1 MRWLIVVVL
10 ILTGFVAP
18 VTPASA
24 QSTDRFVTPPG
35 GGDCSQAAPCALA
48 VALATPVLTSTIY
61 LAAGVY
67 TSGADPVALIS
78 DTTRI
83 VGGWNGA
90 PAGGIVLGADPA
102 ATVLDGQAARRV
114 VRVITG
120 TVELNNLTLRGGR
133 ADATTASKPGEG
145 AALMIE
151 GGAVT
156 LNSAMVISN
165 VSSAYGAGVAAYS
178 AELVV
183 TATTF
188 VDNRAQFG
196 GGAIWVS
203 ADSAARLTDCVFA
216 RNESSYGSAIGA
228 NGILTMTHSRIQSNI
243 GSSTVSVTGARARS
257 RLVNNVIVG
266 NTGGA
271 VTVYSSP
278 SELLHN
284 TFDANNIAVSAN
296 FSAVVTLTNNIVV
309 FSVGRA
315 VEFYNQSTISA
326 TNNLFYGNK
335 ANMITG
341 TQAVLA
347 FPRFAGAAVGDYRI
361 VGGSPALDAGVDAGV
376 TDDHAHKPRPVRAA
390 PDIGAFEE
398 DVDRNAGANIMLP
411 MVKKRR

>member
-1 MRWLIVVVL
+1 MRLLLAITLALI
-10 ILTGFVAP
+10 GFAVPAAP
-18 VTPASA
+18 AAA
-24 QSTDRFVTPPG
+24 QTADRFVTPLG

-48 VALATPVLTSTIY
+48 VALATPALTGTIY

-67 TSGADPVALIS
+67 TSGVDPVVLIS
-78 DTTRI
+78 DTSRI
-83 VGGWNGA
+83 VGGWNGV
-90 PAGGIVLGADPA
+90 PTGDITLNADPA

-133 ADATTASKPGEG
+133 SNTATFSNPGDG
-145 AALMIE
+145 AALMVE

-156 LNSAMVISN
+156 LNSAVVISN
-165 VSSAYGAGVAAYS
+165 VSSAYGAGVAVYS
-178 AELVV
+178 AELMV

-188 VDNRAQFG
+188 SNNRAQFG
-196 GGAIWVS
+196 GGAVYVS
-203 ADSAARLTDCVFA
+203 VDSAARMSDCVFT
-216 RNESSYGSAIGA
+216 RNDSSFGSAVGA
-228 NGILTMTHSRIQSNI
+228 NGVLTMTHSRIESNT
-243 GSSTVSVTGARARS
+243 GSSAVSAIGARARS
-257 RLVNNVIVG
+257 RLVNNVIVR

-284 TFDANNIAVSAN
+284 TFDANNIAISAN
-296 FSAVVTLTNNIVV
+296 FSAVLTLTNNIVV

-315 VEFYNQSTISA
+315 VELYNQSTVSA
-326 TNNLFYGNK
+326 TNNLFFGNK

-347 FPRFAGAAVGDYRI
+347 FPRFADAAAGNYRI
-361 VGGSPALDAGVDAGV
+361 VGGSPALDAGVEAGV

-398 DVDRNAGANIMLP
+398 DVDANAGVNLLVPVI
-411 MVKKRR
+411 VRRR

>member
-1 MRWLIVVVL
+1 MRLL
-10 ILTGFVAP
+10 LALALTLLEFSAP
-18 VTPASA
+18 VRPAAA
-24 QSTDRFVTPPG
+24 QSADRFVTPLG
-35 GGDCSQAAPCALA
+35 TGDCSQAAPCALA
-48 VALATPVLTSTIY
+48 AALSTPALSSTIY

-67 TSGADPVALIS
+67 TSGVDPVVLIS
-78 DTTRI
+78 DTSRI

-90 PAGGIVLGADPA
+90 PAGEVVLSADPA

-120 TVELNNLTLRGGR
+120 TVELSNLTLRGGR
-133 ADATTASKPGEG
+133 SGATTASNPGYG
-145 AALMIE
+145 AALMVE

-156 LNSAMVISN
+156 LASAVVISN
-165 VSSAYGAGVAAYS
+165 VSSAYGAGAAVYS

-188 VDNRAQFG
+188 ADNRAQFG
-196 GGAIWVS
+196 GGAVYVS
-203 ADSAARLTDCVFA
+203 VDSAARLSDCVFT
-216 RNESSYGSAIGA
+216 RNDSSFGSAVGA
-228 NGILTMTHSRIQSNI
+228 NGVMTLTHSRIASNT
-243 GSSTVSVTGARARS
+243 GSSAVSVTGARARS
-257 RLVNNVIVG
+257 RLVNNVIVR

-278 SELLHN
+278 SEVLHN

-296 FSAVVTLTNNIVV
+296 FSAVLTLTNNIVV
-309 FSVGRA
+309 FSLGRA
-315 VEFYNQSTISA
+315 VEFYNLSTVSA
-326 TNNLFYGNK
+326 TNNLFFGNK

-361 VGGSPALDAGVDAGV
+361 VGGSPALDAAVDVGV

-398 DVDRNAGANIMLP
+398 DVDRNAGANIILP
-411 MVKKRR
+411 LVTRRR

>member
-1 MRWLIVVVL
+1 MRLL
-10 ILTGFVAP
+10 LAFALTLTGFAAQA
-18 VTPASA
+18 TPAAA
-24 QSTDRFVTPPG
+24 QTADRFVTPLG

-48 VALATPVLTSTIY
+48 VALSTPTLSSTIY

-67 TSGADPVALIS
+67 TSGVDPVALIS
-78 DTTRI
+78 DTSRI

-90 PAGGIVLGADPA
+90 PAGDITLNADPA

-133 ADATTASKPGEG
+133 SDATTASNPGDG
-145 AALMIE
+145 AALLVE

-156 LNSAMVISN
+156 LNSAVVVAN
-165 VSSAYGAGVAAYS
+165 VSSAYGAGVAVYS
-178 AELVV
+178 AGLWV

-188 VDNRAQFG
+188 ADNRAQFG

-203 ADSAARLTDCVFA
+203 VDSIADMADCVFT
-216 RNESSYGSAIGA
+216 RNDSSFGSAVGA
-228 NGILTMTHSRIQSNI
+228 NGVLTMTHSRIVSNT
-243 GSSTVSVTGARARS
+243 GSSAVSVTGARARS
-257 RLVNNVIVG
+257 RLVNNVIVR

-296 FSAVVTLTNNIVV
+296 FSAVLTLTNNIVA

-315 VEFYNQSTISA
+315 VEFFNQSTVSA
-326 TNNLFYGNK
+326 TNNLFFGNK

-347 FPRFAGAAVGDYRI
+347 FPRFAGAAAGDYRI
-361 VGGSPALDAGVDAGV
+361 VGGSPALDAGVDVGV
-376 TDDHAHKPRPVRAA
+376 TDDHAHKPRPLRAA

-398 DVDRNAGANIMLP
+398 DADPTAGVNLLLP
-411 MVKKRR
+411 LVARRR